1 MQSCVNAELSLHFSV
16 ASLTSIGVLLYV
28 STMKTQNKPTL
39 PQQPSNS
46 IIRRKYKSP
55 SILVANQIEK
65 LV

>member
-1 MQSCVNAELSLHFSV
+1 MQSCVGAELSILSGLSHLIRF
-16 ASLTSIGVLLYV
+16 LLYV

-39 PQQPSNS
+39 PQQSRNS
-46 IIRRKYKSP
+46 IIRTKYKSP